1 MRETKSIA
9 IVSDI
14 HFASDAEKLRRGH
27 EARAIDNRLL
37 RLLTTAY
44 RRYFWLRDPFA
55 HNHLLDRFILAA
67 RDSDLVVANGDYS
80 CDTAFVGVSDDAA
93 YASARICLSKLRA
106 AFPERFQAVIGDHE
120 FGKMSLFGGQ
130 GGLRLASWLRS
141 VDSLAL
147 DPLWR
152 LDLGRWVLVGVAS
165 SLVALPVFEP
175 ETLPEERATW
185 QCLREQHIGAIRDL
199 FRGVDANQRVV
210 LFCHDPTALP
220 FLWREGVVRS
230 RIGQVRLTVIG
241 HLHTRLVC
249 WQSRVLAGMPRISF
263 LGNSIRRMTEA
274 LRQARC
280 WRPFRVR
287 LCPSLAGCELLKD
300 GGYGKIEID
309 PDAEELLSF
318 RIHRMRRS

>member
-1 MRETKSIA
+1 
-9 IVSDI
+9 
-14 HFASDAEKLRRGH
+14 
-27 EARAIDNRLL
+27 
-37 RLLTTAY
+37 
-44 RRYFWLRDPFA
+44 
-55 HNHLLDRFILAA
+55 
-67 RDSDLVVANGDYS
+67 
-80 CDTAFVGVSDDAA
+80 
-93 YASARICLSKLRA
+93 
-106 AFPERFQAVIGDHE
+106 
-120 FGKMSLFGGQ
+120 MSLFGGQ